1 MGLLKTTQFVN
12 RPIQVSIHKALNSSH
27 GVICYCELS
36 SMTETEIKTELQE
49 QGVVQVPRV
58 TEKEDSEKVHT
69 TTLFLTFSTP
79 DLPKEIMVGHLNVKA
94 ALFVPNPMRCFNCKF
109 GHTSQHCKVAAKR
122 PGCEKVKHQGQ
133 CEDASCARI
142 AMVPML
148 HCIKIARF
156 ARSGRRRR
164 RFKMSTL
171 RNAYPN
177 QMRDSWLK
185 PRCRRRSLDTRPT
198 LLLLP
203 ESLDLLNA
211 THL

>member
-1 MGLLKTTQFVN
+1 MMGLLKTARFVN

-36 SMTETEIKTELQE
+36 GMTETEIKMELQE
-49 QGVVQVPRV
+49 QSVVQVPRV
-58 TEKEDSEKVHT
+58 TEKDSEKVHT

-79 DLPKEIMVGHLNVKA
+79 DLLKEVMVGHLKVKA
-94 ALFVPNPMRCFNCKF
+94 ALFVPNPMRCFNCKY
-109 GHTSQHCKVAAKR
+109 GHTSQHCKVAAKCL
-122 PGCEKVKHQGQ
+122 GCEKVKHQGQ

-148 HCIKIARF
+148 HRIKIARF
-156 ARSGRRRR
+156 GRRR

-177 QMRDSWLK
+177 QVRDSWFK
-185 PRCRRRSLDTRPT
+185 PRCRLRSLDARPT